1 MGQQQRDEALDHAR
15 LGEPALMLQAHG
27 REPLWPPSVGG
38 DTPGAVAS
46 TPRSGLPALRPITY
60 TQTKHWPLDPRA
72 AHRHRLVSGVGT
84 DPVTTA
90 YKMLRTQ
97 ILQRTRQHGW
107 KTLAIT
113 SPGFGEGKTLTAVN
127 LAITLAR
134 EVNRTVLLID
144 SDLQRPSVAACFGY
158 APSAGLADYLAGS
171 AALPDLLVNPGI
183 ERLVILPG
191 RGRVENS
198 SEALSSPKMI
208 ELVQELRDRYPE
220 RLVVIDLP
228 PLLVA
233 DDALAFSPYVDAM
246 LLVAEEGKTS
256 RDDLRRAVKLLD
268 DVNIIG
274 TVLNKSTSVRP
285 ASHGN

>member
-1 MGQQQRDEALDHAR
+1 MAQQQRDEVVDAAR
-15 LGEPALMLQAHG
+15 FGEAVHVLPSPG
-27 REPLWPPSVGG
+27 REPLTAPNVGVDG
-38 DTPGAVAS
+38 VSIAGSLVS
-46 TPRSGLPALRPITY
+46 TGLPALRPIIY
-60 TQTKHWPLDPRA
+60 TQTRRWPLDRLA
-72 AHRHRLVSGVGT
+72 AQRHRLISGVGT

-97 ILQRTRQHGW
+97 VLRRTRQHGW
-107 KTLAIT
+107 KTLAVT

-144 SDLQRPSVAACFGY
+144 LDLQRPSVANCFGY
-158 APSAGLADYLAGS
+158 VPSAGLADYLAGT
-171 AALPDLLVNPGI
+171 AALPDILVNPGI

-191 RGRVENS
+191 KGCLENS

-246 LLVAEEGKTS
+246 LLVAAEGKTS
-256 RDDLRRAVKLLD
+256 RDALRQAVKLLD
-268 DVNIIG
+268 GVNIVG
-274 TVLNKSTSVRP
+274 TVLNKSTSARP
-285 ASHGN
+285 ASHGT

>member
-1 MGQQQRDEALDHAR
+1 MGQQQRDDALDPAR
-15 LGEPALMLQAHG
+15 LGEAVLVLQSHG
-27 REPLWPPSVGG
+27 REPLPPQSVGTDNVG
-38 DTPGAVAS
+38 TAAS
-46 TPRSGLPALRPITY
+46 TLRSGLPALRPITY
-60 TQTKHWPLDPRA
+60 TQTKRWPLDRLA
-72 AHRHRLVSGVGT
+72 AQRHRLISGMGT
-84 DPVTTA
+84 DPVTIA

-97 ILQRTRQHGW
+97 VLQRTRQHGW

-113 SPGFGEGKTLTAVN
+113 SPAFGEGKTLTAVN

-144 SDLQRPSVAACFGY
+144 LDLQRPSVAACFGY
-158 APSAGLADYLAGS
+158 VPSAGLADYLTGV
-171 AALPDLLVNPGI
+171 AALPEILVNPGI
-183 ERLVILPG
+183 ERLVMLPG

-198 SEALSSPKMI
+198 SEALSSPKMT

-220 RLVVIDLP
+220 RLVIIDLP

-268 DVNIIG
+268 GVNIIG
-274 TVLNKSTSVRP
+274 TVLNKSTSARP